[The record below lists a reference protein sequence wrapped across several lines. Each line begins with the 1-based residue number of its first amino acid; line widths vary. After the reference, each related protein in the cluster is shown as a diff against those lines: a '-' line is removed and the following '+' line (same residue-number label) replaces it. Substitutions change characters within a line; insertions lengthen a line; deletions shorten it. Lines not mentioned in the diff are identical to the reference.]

1 VTYPPGTM
9 IDNRSESARPYFSIC
24 VPQYNRTSY
33 LLKAIDSYANQTFRD
48 FEVCISDDRS
58 PDGRQSEVIIALE
71 KARIS
76 FAFQVQP
83 TNRRYDGN
91 LRAAIA
97 LARGRYCLL
106 MGNDD
111 ALAGPDTLAG
121 YVRDL
126 DSHGP
131 AGVVIPNYADF
142 TDRQKV
148 SRVPATRNLG
158 SGPAV
163 AAERFRNFGFVS
175 GILLDRVASHH
186 CATDRWDGSEYYQ
199 MYVGCCII
207 AAGGHLLEL
216 DQVTVLK
223 DIPVPGEEVDSYAK
237 RPQVWPCPI
246 VERPLPLNQFGRLV
260 ADAIAPYAV
269 GEQRRRLNE
278 TIFRQLYRYTY
289 AYWLTQYRRVQ
300 SWRFAAG
307 VALGMRPERSLAG
320 VDLVGTRRWRTVW
333 AYRLATVAGLSVPL
347 GLFDRFRAVLYKWAK
362 R

>member
-1 VTYPPGTM
+1 VISPGQL
-9 IDNRSESARPYFSIC
+9 IEHRPQSSSPYFSIC

-33 LLKAIDSYANQTFRD
+33 LLKAIESYTTQTFRD
-48 FEVCISDDRS
+48 FEVCISDDLS
-58 PDGRQSEVIIALE
+58 PDGRQSEVIAALE
-71 KARIS
+71 KAGIP
-76 FAFQVQP
+76 FAVQVQA
-83 TNRRYDGN
+83 TNQRYDGN

-97 LARGRYCLL
+97 LARGKYCLL

-111 ALAGPDTLAG
+111 ALAGPDTLAA

-126 DSHGP
+126 EDHGP

-148 SRVPATRNLG
+148 LRVPVTRNLG
-158 SGPAV
+158 SGPSV

-175 GILLDRVASHH
+175 GILLDRETSQHY
-186 CATDRWDGSEYYQ
+186 TTERWDGSEYYQ
-199 MYVGCCII
+199 MYIGCCII

-216 DQVTVLK
+216 DRVTVWK
-223 DIPVPGEEVDSYAK
+223 DIPVLGEEVDSYAK
-237 RPQVWPCPI
+237 RPKVWPCPI

-260 ADAIAPYAV
+260 AAAIAPHV
-269 GEQRRRLNE
+269 SGEERRRLNE
-278 TIFRQLYRYTY
+278 TIFRQLYSYTY
-289 AYWLTQYRRVQ
+289 SYWLTQYRRVQ

-307 VALGMRPERSLAG
+307 VALGMRPERSMAG

-333 AYRLATVAGLSVPL
+333 TYRLATVAGLSVPIT
-347 GLFDRFRAVLYKWAK
+347 LFDQLRAALYRWAK